1 MLDQMNL
8 TAEPKR
14 TKFVKNWIE
23 AYRNKDKPQPVVKK
37 RGPGKAGIK
46 DGTSPDVVPANI
58 GVVMGMR
65 ENMVNALNYN
75 CDFKRLTQLFGRA
88 LQIKYYQ
95 SKKPEQLNKRID
107 MNGREIDPLQSSQ
120 ESKRSIHFMNEEGD
134 MLEGCDAE
142 DLDAGNNAA

>member
-1 MLDQMNL
+1 M
-8 TAEPKR
+8 
-14 TKFVKNWIE
+14 
-23 AYRNKDKPQPVVKK
+23 VKK

-95 SKKPEQLNKRID
+95 SKKPE
-107 MNGREIDPLQSSQ
+107 
-120 ESKRSIHFMNEEGD
+120 
-134 MLEGCDAE
+134 
-142 DLDAGNNAA
+142 